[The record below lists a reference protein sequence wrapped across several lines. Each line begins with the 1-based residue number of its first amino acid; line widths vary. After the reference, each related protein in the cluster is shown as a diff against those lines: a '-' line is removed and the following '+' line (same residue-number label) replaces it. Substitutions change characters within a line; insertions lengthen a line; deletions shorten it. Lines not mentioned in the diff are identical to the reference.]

1 MKSTIYML
9 SLSVLL
15 MAACSKKSG
24 SETQTESTASTPDV
38 IVLTEAQEK
47 MANIRTGLMEER
59 EMSSSIKV
67 SGRLEAP
74 PQNLVT
80 VSTPFAGFVKSTELL
95 QGMLIRKG
103 QVLAE
108 MQHPDYIQVQ
118 QDYLEMKSQ
127 LEFLEAE
134 YKRQELLAK
143 DQINSEKSLQQAK
156 SNYTSALA
164 KVQGLKAKLQ
174 LMNLDLIAVEK
185 GEFSSVIRLYSPIDG
200 YVTDVGVNI
209 GKYVNPTDAMFKI
222 VSTQHLHAELKVFE
236 KDVMNIRKGQI
247 ITFTLGG
254 DTMKRKAEV
263 YLVGREI
270 GEDRTITVHGHLV
283 KEESGLM
290 PGMYLH
296 GEIETNPI
304 KVTVLPR
311 DAVVSHEGT
320 PYIFTSM
327 GLHQYKLVAVQTGVE
342 IDGVISVLLPEGFD
356 RSQPIVIQGA
366 YTLLSKMKNSEP
378 EF

>member
-1 MKSTIYML
+1 M
-9 SLSVLL
+9 
-15 MAACSKKSG
+15 ACSKKSE
-24 SETQTESTASTPDV
+24 ETTQAENPESKSDV
-38 IVLTEAQEK
+38 IVFTEAQEK
-47 MANIRTGLMEER
+47 STNISTGKIEER
-59 EMSSSIKV
+59 EMSLSIKV

-156 SNYTSALA
+156 SNYTSTLA

-174 LMNLDLIAVEK
+174 LMNLDLTAVEK

-200 YVTDVGVNI
+200 YVTDVSVNI
-209 GKYVNPTDAMFKI
+209 GKYVNPTDVMFKI

-236 KDVMNIRKGQI
+236 KDVMNIRKGQV

-270 GEDRTITVHGHLV
+270 AADRTITVHGHIV

-290 PGMYLH
+290 PGMYLN
-296 GEIETNPI
+296 GVIESNPI
-304 KVTVLPR
+304 KATVLPR
-311 DAVVSHEGT
+311 EAVVSHEGAA
-320 PYIFTSM
+320 YIFTSQ
-327 GLHQYKLVAVQTGVE
+327 GSHQYKIVPVQAGVE
-342 IDGVISVLLPEGFD
+342 AEGVISIQLPEGFD
-356 RSQPIVIQGA
+356 RNQPIVIQGA
-366 YTLLSKMKNSEP
+366 YTLLSKMKNGEP